1 MVVNRMEEFMNF
13 PNYKKVSKYGPG
25 GRNCTC
31 CGPAP
36 RERKR
41 HDRAIKRRERQMAN
55 KHINRQIEEFV

>member
-1 MVVNRMEEFMNF
+1 MNF